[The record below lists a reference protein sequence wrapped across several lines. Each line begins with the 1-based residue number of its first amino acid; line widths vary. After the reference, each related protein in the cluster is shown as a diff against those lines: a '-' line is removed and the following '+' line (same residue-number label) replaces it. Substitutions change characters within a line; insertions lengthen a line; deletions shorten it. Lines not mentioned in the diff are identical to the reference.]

1 MTNDSKAPATVL
13 VETQGLTKVFT
24 RSSGLPFLR
33 HKEEIRAVDGIDLH
47 IRRGET
53 LGLVGES
60 GSGKSTLGR
69 VILDLVHKT
78 SGSVRFNGTDLDN
91 VSSAEMRALR
101 RQMQIVFQDPYS
113 SLHPR
118 MTVHQTVMEGLIAG
132 GVARGAAADR
142 RINEL
147 IGAVGLGSEH
157 VHTYPHRLSGGQ
169 RQRVAI
175 ARALSVGPGFIVAD
189 EPVSALDVS
198 IQAQILNLFADIQTQ
213 FGLTYLFISHDLNVI
228 RYLADRVAVMY
239 RGRIVEQAPSE
250 VFFRGPRHPYSR
262 LLLSA
267 MPNSDRATIPGP
279 ETGVQP
285 PVGVT
290 ACQFAP
296 RCPFVIDRCRQ
307 ERPPLA
313 PISGGHEVACLRA
326 AEIGPECEIRPK
338 SVPSQPRLTSIASL
352 L

>member
-1 MTNDSKAPATVL
+1 MLNDSKPQAPML
-13 VETQGLTKVFT
+13 VETRGLTKTFI

-33 HKEEIRAVDGIDLH
+33 RKEEIRAVDGIDLE

-69 VILDLVHKT
+69 VILDLVRKT
-78 SGSVRFNGTDLDN
+78 AGSVRFNGTDLDS
-91 VSSAEMRALR
+91 VSSAEMRVLR

-132 GVARGAAADR
+132 GMARGAEADR
-142 RINEL
+142 RISEL
-147 IGAVGLGSEH
+147 IAAVGLGTSH

-175 ARALSVGPGFIVAD
+175 ARALSVNPGFIVAD

-267 MPNSDRATIPGP
+267 MPKSDHAATAVP
-279 ETGVQP
+279 EAGAQSEVEAN
-285 PVGVT
+285 
-290 ACQFAP
+290 ACPFAP
-296 RCPFVIDRCRQ
+296 RCPHVIDRCRR

-313 PISGGHEVACLRA
+313 TISGGHDVACLRA
-326 AEIGPECEIRPK
+326 VELGPQTGMRLDP
-338 SVPSQPRLTSIASL
+338 VPAHPEQTRIASL
-352 L
+352 P